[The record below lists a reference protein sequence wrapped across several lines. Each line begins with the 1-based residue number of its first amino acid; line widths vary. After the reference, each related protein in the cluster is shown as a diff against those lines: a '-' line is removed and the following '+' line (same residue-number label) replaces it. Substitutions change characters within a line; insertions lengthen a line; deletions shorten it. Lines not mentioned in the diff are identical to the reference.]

1 MSAAP
6 QRAQGMTMVAPT
18 IRDYSLT
25 GPEAARAAERGLTHA
40 VWYRSPLA
48 RERIKELMQRSDHPA
63 LLHLLIWLALLVVS
77 ATGAYLTLGTLW
89 CVPFFFIYGVL
100 YGSCSDSRWHEFGHG
115 TALRTRWIN
124 DAAFQLAAFMVF
136 REPTIWRWSHAR
148 HHTDTLIVGRDPE
161 VLAKRPPSFWPLLL
175 NLFAL
180 QSTATA
186 IPRLVSH
193 ALARL
198 HEEEK
203 QFVPEMEHARVFRT
217 ARIWLLIYALVT
229 AYSIHIH
236 SMLPWMFI
244 GLPTLYGSWLQFYF
258 GITQHTGLAEDTL
271 DHRLNSRT
279 IYMNPIFRFVYLNMN
294 YHTEHHMYPMVPYYK
309 LPELHRELRHDM
321 PVPYRSTLAAYRE
334 IIPALLRQRKDPSY
348 FVRRNLP
355 SAVKSG
361 ATAVGTATRQAGSV
375 T

>member
-1 MSAAP
+1 
-6 QRAQGMTMVAPT
+6 MTMVAPT

-25 GPEAARAAERGLTHA
+25 GPEAARAAERGLTRA

-48 RERIKELMQRSDHPA
+48 RERIKELMKRNDYPA
-63 LLHLLIWLALLVVS
+63 LPQLFVWLALLVVS
-77 ATGAYLTLGTLW
+77 GIGAYLTLGTPW
-89 CVPFFFIYGVL
+89 CVPFFFIYGIL

-115 TALRTRWIN
+115 TAFRTRWIN

-136 REPTIWRWSHAR
+136 REPAIWRWSHAR

-161 VLAKRPPSFWPLLL
+161 VLAKRPPSFWALLL
-175 NLFAL
+175 NFFAL

-186 IPRLVSH
+186 IPRLISH
-193 ALARL
+193 AFARL

-203 QFVPEMEHARVFRT
+203 QFVPQIEHARVFRT
-217 ARIWLLIYALVT
+217 ARIWLLIYALVA

-244 GLPTLYGSWLQFYF
+244 GLPTLYGAWLQFYF

-321 PVPYRSTLAAYRE
+321 PTPYRSTLAAYRE

-348 FVRRNLP
+348 FVCRNLP

-361 ATAVGTATRQAGSV
+361 TTAVDTATRQPGSV
-375 T
+375 I

>member
-1 MSAAP
+1 MIMLAP
-6 QRAQGMTMVAPT
+6 

-40 VWYRSPLA
+40 VWYRSPVA
-48 RERIKELMQRSDHPA
+48 RERIKELMRRGDYPA
-63 LLHLLIWLALLVVS
+63 LLHLFIWLALLVAS
-77 ATGAYLTLGTLW
+77 GTGAYLTLGTLW
-89 CVPFFFIYGVL
+89 CVPFFFVYGIL

-115 TALRTRWIN
+115 TAFRTRWIN

-136 REPTIWRWSHAR
+136 REPAIWRWSHAR

-161 VLAKRPPSFWPLLL
+161 ILAKRPPSFWPLLL
-175 NLFAL
+175 NFFAL
-180 QSTATA
+180 PAMVTA
-186 IPRLVSH
+186 IPRLFGH

-217 ARIWLLIYALVT
+217 ARIWLIIYTLVA
-229 AYSIHIH
+229 AYSIRIH

-309 LPELHRELRHDM
+309 LPELHRELRHDL
-321 PVPYRSTLAAYRE
+321 PAPYRSTLAAYRE
-334 IIPALLRQRKDPSY
+334 IISALLRQRKDPSY
-348 FVRRNLP
+348 FVRRYLP

-361 ATAVGTATRQAGSV
+361 STVVGTVTRQAGSV
-375 T
+375 V